1 MPAGPPLGKRR
12 RRNRGNNET
21 EQIGSPK
28 LKEVLPVQEKKSQAK
43 QPRKEEPT
51 MQKPEFGVEKAGL
64 EYVSFMRDSFR
75 TLMDGVTLMQNQGET
90 LLGMVLKQ
98 GDAGYEE
105 GRSEERR
112 V

>member
-1 MPAGPPLGKRR
+1 
-12 RRNRGNNET
+12 
-21 EQIGSPK
+21 
-28 LKEVLPVQEKKSQAK
+28 
-43 QPRKEEPT
+43 

-105 GRSEERR
+105 GSKVLREWVATYKKASEQFQSTFEANVAKLEEFLPKRG
-112 V
+112 